1 MRYKSLENRRRSS
14 VARIIGE
21 LEEFK
26 IEIQERFSRSKF
38 NHNYVFPRKK
48 SKDRKPTD
56 YVASK

>member
-1 MRYKSLENRRRSS
+1 M
-14 VARIIGE
+14 ARIIGE